1 MKKQELIDLGIED
14 AEVQKS
20 ILKLH
25 GLGIENF
32 KTQVKD
38 LADEKGVLSTQ
49 LTEAGETIKG
59 FKEMDVEGVK
69 KSAEEWQAKAEQ
81 AKTDADEAK
90 VARDADMAK
99 LKFDHALDGALGDAK
114 AKSVVSVKAHLK
126 MDDLK
131 MDEDGKTI
139 SGLDTQLEKIKADN
153 EFLFDSVEPEEDP
166 TDPKIVLGS
175 KKKSILGDPTVQAAR
190 DAAGV
195 SGKDK

>member
-1 MKKQELIDLGIED
+1 MKTQELIDLGIED
-14 AEVQKS
+14 TKLQKS

-32 KTQVKD
+32 KTQVADLTGEKD
-38 LADEKGVLSTQ
+38 ALTVQ

-69 KSAEEWQAKAEQ
+69 KSAEDWQAKAEQ

-90 VARDADMAK
+90 ATRDKDVAK
-99 LKFDHALDGALGDAK
+99 LKFEHALDGALGDAK

-139 SGLDTQLEKIKADN
+139 IGLDTQLEKIKADN
-153 EFLFDSVEPEEDP
+153 EFLFDSVEPEDP
-166 TDPKIVLGS
+166 EDPKIVLGA
-175 KKKSILGDPTVQAAR
+175 KGKSILGDTAVKAAR
-190 DAAGV
+190 EGAGLKE
-195 SGKDK
+195 S